1 MSFNHT
7 NTSRETTEDE
17 GLTPRGSKRQRLN
30 DTIYTHGSTLAAL
43 SHEKYTV
50 GWICALPIEMSAAVA
65 MLDETHQGLP
75 RADEDTNTYTLGRVA
90 AHNVAIACLPS
101 GYYGNNNAAAVATN
115 MRRTFPCMRLCL
127 MVGIGGGAPGKAD
140 IRLGDVVVSEGV
152 LQYDLG
158 KALSEGRFTRTGIMN
173 RPPQEL
179 LTAVANLR
187 ARHRIE
193 ASRIPSILSEML
205 ERHPTMAQFV
215 YRNSLQDRLFDS
227 TYDHVQ
233 SKDVPTDDCELCDI
247 SRLEDRSPRNNP
259 DPKIHYGTIASAN
272 QVMKQVKTRDELAH
286 ELDVLCFEME
296 GSGVMDGFAGLVIR
310 GICDYSDSH
319 KNKQWQE
326 VAATV
331 AAAYAKE
338 LLLVIPADVCTAA
351 LVVAIPSVDLDRQQ
365 TLLHSLGF
373 EQIHARRSSIKP
385 KYSTTC
391 RWLLAHPDY
400 LNWQDPKQAVK
411 HHGFLWI
418 RGGPGT
424 GKSTIMNFAYK
435 EATTHKDVVVIS
447 FFFNARGES
456 LERSTHG
463 MYRSL
468 LSQLLNTLPN
478 LLSIFDAPE
487 HKRFLDDFYTALLS
501 HHNPMWQIVV
511 LQDLLRSALTKLGQT
526 PLAIFVDALDECSSD
541 QVEELVEYFE
551 ALGEEAERNG
561 LRLNICFSSRY
572 YPYIDIQ
579 YGLKIKLE
587 AQDGHEEDVAMY
599 IRNKL
604 RIGTSKT
611 AQEIKT
617 EMQAKA
623 KGIFMWV
630 VLVVD
635 ILKAEYRDGRIFE
648 VKKRLAALPD
658 ELSDLFKEILARD
671 QKNIRDLKICI
682 QWILFA
688 KRPLKL
694 EEYYFAAVSALSPD
708 ELGEWDRNDITT
720 EDMSR
725 FVISSS
731 KGLAETTRSKV
742 KTVQFIHES
751 VREFFLKN
759 ALHELWPNLAAE
771 DFESVGHSTLQQCCY
786 AYFNFCVV
794 FKSEACLS
802 AAQMIPAASSDE
814 AKELRSAVSGK
825 FPFLEY
831 ATRNLFYHADITAS
845 SIPQHE
851 FLRSFSFESW
861 ILLDNLFE
869 MFRIRRHK
877 PTTSLLHVLA
887 ERNFARLIQEAL
899 QLDSRVEIKGG
910 RHRYPLF
917 AALANGNHDAVKALL
932 QTSAYLPGNDVFT
945 RLDYGP
951 NFRVENDQ
959 TPLHWAAARGHD
971 VIVKLL
977 IEKGSHIRAE
987 DKRGRTPLSHAVK
1000 NGHYSTVRLLL
1011 QNGCDFRKHNND
1023 WQSPLLYAA
1032 MNGNDA
1038 IMRLLLENGADIEAQ
1053 DCNMESPLRA
1063 AASFGEEKAV
1073 RLLLEAGADIEAKDN
1088 AGRTALTCATE
1099 REREAIV
1106 QLLLEKGADVESP
1119 ASGVHNPLIVAATH
1133 AYENVL
1139 RLLLKAG
1146 ANIEAKDNSGMTSL
1160 IRAAMNGH
1168 EAIVCLLLTEGADI
1182 EAKDEKG
1189 MTSLIHATIMGR
1201 KATVRLLLREGAD
1214 IEAKSNRGMTSLIY
1228 AAGCGN
1234 EAIVRLLLE
1243 KGANVEAVGPE
1254 GNSPLTFAASLGRE
1268 NVVRLLLEAGAD
1280 INKKDSRGWPALTH
1294 AVESEHKAIV
1304 RLLLMKGANI
1314 EAKDHIGSTP
1324 LGHAIQNG
1332 LEDIVLLLLM

>member
-1 MSFNHT
+1 
-7 NTSRETTEDE
+7 
-17 GLTPRGSKRQRLN
+17 
-30 DTIYTHGSTLAAL
+30 
-43 SHEKYTV
+43 
-50 GWICALPIEMSAAVA
+50 MSAAVA

-247 SRLEDRSPRNNP
+247 SRLEDRSPRDNP

-351 LVVAIPSVDLDRQQ
+351 PVVAIPSVDLDRQQ
-365 TLLHSLGF
+365 TLLRSLGF

-400 LNWQDPKQAVK
+400 LDWQDPKQAVK

-487 HKRFLDDFYTALLS
+487 HKKFLDDFYTALLS

-551 ALGEEAERNG
+551 ALGEDAEQNG

-587 AQDGHEEDVAMY
+587 AQSGHEEDISMY

-611 AQEIKT
+611 AEEIKT
-617 EMQAKA
+617 GMQAKA

-635 ILKAEYRDGRIFE
+635 ILKAEYQGGRIFE
-648 VKKRLAALPD
+648 VKKRLAALPA
-658 ELSDLFKEILARD
+658 ELSDLFREILARD
-671 QKNIRDLKICI
+671 QKNIGDLKLCI

-708 ELGEWDRNDITT
+708 ELGEYDRNDITS
-720 EDMSR
+720 EDMGR

-759 ALHELWPNLAAE
+759 TLHELWPNLAAA
-771 DFESVGHSTLQQCCY
+771 DFES
-786 AYFNFCVV
+786 
-794 FKSEACLS
+794 
-802 AAQMIPAASSDE
+802 D
-814 AKELRSAVSGK
+814 RRVSILCTK
-825 FPFLEY
+825 D
-831 ATRNLFYHADITAS
+831 TN
-845 SIPQHE
+845 SI
-851 FLRSFSFESW
+851 F
-861 ILLDNLFE
+861 
-869 MFRIRRHK
+869 
-877 PTTSLLHVLA
+877 
-887 ERNFARLIQEAL
+887 
-899 QLDSRVEIKGG
+899 
-910 RHRYPLF
+910 
-917 AALANGNHDAVKALL
+917 
-932 QTSAYLPGNDVFT
+932 
-945 RLDYGP
+945 
-951 NFRVENDQ
+951 
-959 TPLHWAAARGHD
+959 
-971 VIVKLL
+971 
-977 IEKGSHIRAE
+977 
-987 DKRGRTPLSHAVK
+987 
-1000 NGHYSTVRLLL
+1000 
-1011 QNGCDFRKHNND
+1011 
-1023 WQSPLLYAA
+1023 
-1032 MNGNDA
+1032 
-1038 IMRLLLENGADIEAQ
+1038 
-1053 DCNMESPLRA
+1053 
-1063 AASFGEEKAV
+1063 
-1073 RLLLEAGADIEAKDN
+1073 
-1088 AGRTALTCATE
+1088 
-1099 REREAIV
+1099 
-1106 QLLLEKGADVESP
+1106 
-1119 ASGVHNPLIVAATH
+1119 
-1133 AYENVL
+1133 
-1139 RLLLKAG
+1139 
-1146 ANIEAKDNSGMTSL
+1146 
-1160 IRAAMNGH
+1160 
-1168 EAIVCLLLTEGADI
+1168 
-1182 EAKDEKG
+1182 
-1189 MTSLIHATIMGR
+1189 
-1201 KATVRLLLREGAD
+1201 
-1214 IEAKSNRGMTSLIY
+1214 
-1228 AAGCGN
+1228 
-1234 EAIVRLLLE
+1234 
-1243 KGANVEAVGPE
+1243 
-1254 GNSPLTFAASLGRE
+1254 
-1268 NVVRLLLEAGAD
+1268 
-1280 INKKDSRGWPALTH
+1280 
-1294 AVESEHKAIV
+1294 
-1304 RLLLMKGANI
+1304 
-1314 EAKDHIGSTP
+1314 
-1324 LGHAIQNG
+1324 
-1332 LEDIVLLLLM
+1332 

>member
-1 MSFNHT
+1 
-7 NTSRETTEDE
+7 
-17 GLTPRGSKRQRLN
+17 
-30 DTIYTHGSTLAAL
+30 
-43 SHEKYTV
+43 
-50 GWICALPIEMSAAVA
+50 

-75 RADEDTNTYTLGRVA
+75 RADEDTNTYTLGRIT

-101 GYYGNNNAAAVATN
+101 GYYGNNAAAVATN

-215 YRNSLQDRLFDS
+215 HRNSLQDRLFDS

-247 SRLEDRSPRNNP
+247 SRLEERSPRDNP
-259 DPKIHYGTIASAN
+259 NPKIHYGTIASAN

-296 GSGVMDGFAGLVIR
+296 GSGVMDSFAGLVIR

-351 LVVAIPSVDLDRQQ
+351 PVVAIPPVDLE
-365 TLLHSLGF
+365 F

-400 LNWQDPKQAVK
+400 LDWQDPKQAVK

-447 FFFNARGES
+447 FFFNARGER

-487 HKRFLDDFYTALLS
+487 HKEFLDDFYTALLS
-501 HHNPMWQIVV
+501 HQNPMWQIVV

-587 AQDGHEEDVAMY
+587 AQDGHEEDIAMY

-604 RIGTSKT
+604 RIGASKT
-611 AQEIKT
+611 AEEIKT
-617 EMQAKA
+617 GMQAKA

-635 ILKAEYRDGRIFE
+635 ILKAEYQGGRIFE
-648 VKKRLAALPD
+648 VRKRLAALPA

-671 QKNIRDLKICI
+671 QKNIGDLKLCI

-708 ELGEWDRNDITT
+708 ELGEYDRTDITS
-720 EDMSR
+720 EDMGR

-759 ALHELWPNLAAE
+759 TLHELWPNLAAA
-771 DFESVGHSTLQQCCY
+771 DFESVSNGQLQQCCF
-786 AYFNFCVV
+786 AYFNFCVGLRT
-794 FKSEACLS
+794 EECLS
-802 AAQMIPAASSDE
+802 FAQKIPTASSEE

-831 ATRNLFYHADITAS
+831 ATRNLFYHADIAAS

-851 FLRSFSFESW
+851 FLRSCSLEAWS
-861 ILLDNLFE
+861 LLDNLFE
-869 MFRIRRHK
+869 MFKIRRHT
-877 PTTSLLHVLA
+877 PTTSLLHILA
-887 ERNFARLIQEAL
+887 ERNFARLIKEAL
-899 QLDSRVEIKGG
+899 HLDSRIDIKGG

-932 QTSAYLPGNDVFT
+932 QTSANLPEDDLFT

-951 NFRVENDQ
+951 NFRVEKDQ
-959 TPLHWAAARGHD
+959 TPLLWAAARGDD

-977 IEKGSHIRAE
+977 LEKGSNIRAE
-987 DKRGRTPLSHAVK
+987 DKRGRTPLSHAVE
-1000 NGHYSTVRLLL
+1000 NGHYATVRLLL

-1023 WQSPLLYAA
+1023 WKSPLLYAA

-1146 ANIEAKDNSGMTSL
+1146 ANIEAKDHS
-1160 IRAAMNGH
+1160 
-1168 EAIVCLLLTEGADI
+1168 
-1182 EAKDEKG
+1182 
-1189 MTSLIHATIMGR
+1189 GR
-1201 KATVRLLLREGAD
+1201 KATVRLLLSEGAD
-1214 IEAKSNRGMTSLIY
+1214 IEAQSNRGMTSLIY

-1254 GNSPLTFAASLGRE
+1254 GNSPLTFAASVGRE

-1294 AVESEHKAIV
+1294 AVESKHKAIV

>member
-1 MSFNHT
+1 MNHI
-7 NTSRETTEDE
+7 NTSRESTDNE
-17 GLTPRGSKRQRLN
+17 GPMPRVPKRQRLN
-30 DTIYTHGSTLAAL
+30 DMAYANGSTLAAL
-43 SHEKYTV
+43 SHDKYTV
-50 GWICALPIEMSAAVA
+50 GWICALSIEMSAAVA
-65 MLDETHQGLP
+65 MLDEIHQGLP
-75 RADEDTNTYTLGRVA
+75 RADEDTNTYTLGRIA

-115 MRRTFPCMRLCL
+115 MRRTFPSMRFCL
-127 MVGIGGGAPGKAD
+127 MVGIGGGAPGQAD

-152 LQYDLG
+152 MQYDLG
-158 KALSEGRFTRTGIMN
+158 KSLSEGRFTRTGIMN

-205 ERHPTMAQFV
+205 ERHPTMSQSV

-233 SKDVPTDDCELCDI
+233 STDVPTDDCELCDI
-247 SRLEDRSPRNNP
+247 SRLEDRSPRDSPN
-259 DPKIHYGTIASAN
+259 PKIHYGTIASAN

-286 ELDVLCFEME
+286 ELGVLCFEME

-338 LLLVIPADVCTAA
+338 LLLVIPAAVCTAA
-351 LVVAIPSVDLDRQQ
+351 PVVAIPSVDLDRQQ
-365 TLLHSLGF
+365 TLLRSLEF
-373 EQIHARRSSIKP
+373 EQINARRSNIKP

-391 RWLLAHPDY
+391 RWLLSHPDY
-400 LNWQDPKQAVK
+400 LDWQDPKQAVK

-435 EATTHKDVVVIS
+435 EAMTHKDVVVIS

-456 LERSTHG
+456 LERSTQG

-468 LSQLLNTLPN
+468 LFQLLNTLPN
-478 LLSIFDAPE
+478 LLTIFDASE
-487 HKRFLDDFYTALLS
+487 HNKFLDDFYTATLS
-501 HHNPMWQIVV
+501 HQNPVWQIIV
-511 LQDLLRSALTKLGQT
+511 LQDLLRGALTNLGQI

-551 ALGEEAERNG
+551 ALGEDAEQNG

-587 AQDGHEEDVAMY
+587 AQGGHEEDIAMY

-611 AQEIKT
+611 AEEIKT
-617 EMQAKA
+617 GMQAKA

-635 ILKAEYRDGRIFE
+635 ILKAEYQDGRIFE
-648 VKKRLAALPD
+648 VKKRLAALPA

-671 QKNIRDLKICI
+671 QKNIRDLKLCI

-708 ELGEWDRNDITT
+708 ELGEWDQNDITT
-720 EDMSR
+720 EDMGR

-731 KGLAETTRSKV
+731 KGLAETTKSKV

-759 ALHELWPNLAAE
+759 AMHELWPNLAAA
-771 DFESVGHSTLQQCCY
+771 DFETVSHSQLQQCCY

-794 FKSEACLS
+794 FKAEACLS
-802 AAQMIPAASSDE
+802 FAEKIPTASSDE

-831 ATRNLFYHADITAS
+831 ATRHLFHHADIAAS
-845 SIPQHE
+845 SIPQHD
-851 FLRSFSFESW
+851 FLSFCSLEAW

-869 MFRIRRHK
+869 MFKIRRHT
-877 PTTSLLHVLA
+877 PTTSLLHILA
-887 ERNFARLIQEAL
+887 ERNLAKLIKEAL
-899 QLDSRVEIKGG
+899 HLDSGIDVYGG
-910 RHRYPLF
+910 RYHYPLF
-917 AALANGNHDAVKALL
+917 AALANSNHDAVKALL
-932 QTSAYLPGNDVFT
+932 QTPTSPQEDDAFA
-945 RLDYGP
+945 RLDYGS
-951 NFRVENDQ
+951 NFKVKYDQ
-959 TPLHWAAARGHD
+959 TPLLWAAARGYD
-971 VIVKLL
+971 VVVKLL
-977 IEKGSHIRAE
+977 LDKGSDIKAE
-987 DKRGRTPLSHAVK
+987 DKHNRTPLSHAVWH
-1000 NGHYSTVRLLL
+1000 GHDATVRLLL
-1011 QNGCDFRKHNND
+1011 QHSCDAWKFDRL
-1023 WQSPLLYAA
+1023 PLLYAVKR
-1032 MNGNDA
+1032 GNEP
-1038 IMRLLLENGADIEAQ
+1038 ITRLLI
-1053 DCNMESPLRA
+1053 
-1063 AASFGEEKAV
+1063 
-1073 RLLLEAGADIEAKDN
+1073 EAGANIEVSPTDGMTSLLHASE
-1088 AGRTALTCATE
+1088 AGHE
-1099 REREAIV
+1099 NII
-1106 QLLLEKGADVESP
+1106 QLLLEKGANVEARSRGRTGSSP
-1119 ASGVHNPLIVAATH
+1119 LMFAASNGK
-1133 AYENVL
+1133 ENAV

-1146 ANIEAKDNSGMTSL
+1146 VDIHAKDLRGKTSL
-1160 IRAAMNGH
+1160 IRAVESGR
-1168 EAIVCLLLTEGADI
+1168 EAIVRLLLTEGADI
-1182 EAKDEKG
+1182 EAKDKRG
-1189 MTSLIHATIMGR
+1189 QTSLIHAVESGR
-1201 KATVRLLLREGAD
+1201 KAIVRLLLTEGAD
-1214 IEAKSNRGMTSLIY
+1214 IEAKDDGGRTPLTHATTMGQN
-1228 AAGCGN
+1228 
-1234 EAIVRLLLE
+1234 AIVRLLLAE
-1243 KGANVEAVGPE
+1243 
-1254 GNSPLTFAASLGRE
+1254 
-1268 NVVRLLLEAGAD
+1268 GAD
-1280 INKKDSRGWPALTH
+1280 ILAKDNEGQTSLDYVGDSIHDDVLLLLHQKVGHITATDCQCRTPQTC
-1294 AVESEHKAIV
+1294 AVEHEQLDIV
-1304 RLLLMKGANI
+1304 RLL
-1314 EAKDHIGSTP
+1314 P
-1324 LGHAIQNG
+1324 
-1332 LEDIVLLLLM
+1332 

>member
-1 MSFNHT
+1 M
-7 NTSRETTEDE
+7 
-17 GLTPRGSKRQRLN
+17 PRGPKRQRLN
-30 DTIYTHGSTLAAL
+30 DMAYANGSTLAAL
-43 SHEKYTV
+43 SHDKYTV
-50 GWICALPIEMSAAVA
+50 GWICALSIEMSAAVA
-65 MLDETHQGLP
+65 MLDEIHQGLP
-75 RADEDTNTYTLGRVA
+75 RADEDTNTYTLGRIG

-115 MRRTFPCMRLCL
+115 MRRTFPSMRFCL

-152 LQYDLG
+152 MQYDLG
-158 KALSEGRFTRTGIMN
+158 KSLSEGRFTRTGIMN
-173 RPPQEL
+173 KPPQEL

-205 ERHPTMAQFV
+205 ERHPTMAQSV

-233 SKDVPTDDCELCDI
+233 SRDVPTDDCELCDI
-247 SRLEDRSPRNNP
+247 SRLEDRSPRDSPN
-259 DPKIHYGTIASAN
+259 PKIHYGTIASAN

-286 ELDVLCFEME
+286 ELGVLCFEME

-338 LLLVIPADVCTAA
+338 LLLVIPAAVCTAA
-351 LVVAIPSVDLDRQQ
+351 PVVAIPSVDLE
-365 TLLHSLGF
+365 F
-373 EQIHARRSSIKP
+373 EQINARRSNIKP

-391 RWLLAHPDY
+391 RWLLSHPDY
-400 LNWQDPKQAVK
+400 LDWQDPKQAVK

-435 EATTHKDVVVIS
+435 EAMTHKDVVVIS

-456 LERSTHG
+456 LERSTQG

-468 LSQLLNTLPN
+468 LFQLINTLPN
-478 LLSIFDAPE
+478 LLKIFDTSE
-487 HKRFLDDFYTALLS
+487 HNKFLDDFYTATLS
-501 HHNPMWQIVV
+501 HQNPVWQIIV
-511 LQDLLRSALTKLGQT
+511 LQDLLRSALTKLGQS

-551 ALGEEAERNG
+551 ALGEDAQQNG

-587 AQDGHEEDVAMY
+587 AQGGHEEDIAMY

-611 AQEIKT
+611 AEEIKT
-617 EMQAKA
+617 GMQAKA

-635 ILKAEYRDGRIFE
+635 ILKAEYQSGRIFD
-648 VKKRLAALPD
+648 VKKRLAALPA

-671 QKNIRDLKICI
+671 QKNIGDLKLCI

-708 ELGEWDRNDITT
+708 ELGEWDQNDITT
-720 EDMSR
+720 EDMGR

-759 ALHELWPNLAAE
+759 AMHELWPNLAAA
-771 DFESVGHSTLQQCCY
+771 DFETVSHSQLQQCCY

-794 FKSEACLS
+794 FKAGVCLS
-802 AAQMIPAASSDE
+802 FAQEIPTASSDE

-831 ATRNLFYHADITAS
+831 ATRHLFYHADIAAS
-845 SIPQHE
+845 FIPQYD
-851 FLRSFSFESW
+851 FLSFCSLEAW
-861 ILLDNLFE
+861 TLLDNLFE
-869 MFRIRRHK
+869 TFKIRRHT
-877 PTTSLLHVLA
+877 PTTSLLHILA
-887 ERNFARLIQEAL
+887 ERNFAKLIKEAL
-899 QLDSRVEIKGG
+899 QLNSRIDIEGG

-917 AALANGNHDAVKALL
+917 AALANGNRDAVKALL
-932 QTSAYLPGNDVFT
+932 QTSASLAEDDVFT

-951 NFRVENDQ
+951 NFKVKNDQ
-959 TPLHWAAARGHD
+959 TPLLWAAARGYD
-971 VIVKLL
+971 VVVKLL
-977 IEKGSHIRAE
+977 VDKGSDIKAE
-987 DKRGRTPLSHAVK
+987 DKHNRTPLWHAVEH
-1000 NGHYSTVRLLL
+1000 GHDAVARLLL
-1011 QNGCDFRKHNND
+1011 QNGCEIQEFSG
-1023 WQSPLLYAA
+1023 QCTPPLIHTIMKGNEA
-1032 MNGNDA
+1032 M
-1038 IMRLLLENGADIEAQ
+1038 MRLLLEKGVDIEAKDEVGMTALSHATKRGRETIIQLLLENGASVEASNIYRQ
-1053 DCNMESPLRA
+1053 SPL
-1063 AASFGEEKAV
+1063 FIAV
-1073 RLLLEAGADIEAKDN
+1073 STGNEYAIRLLLMAGADIEAKDGD
-1088 AGRTALTCATE
+1088 GRTPLIYE
-1099 REREAIV
+1099 DIV
-1106 QLLLEKGADVESP
+1106 WLLLEKGQES
-1119 ASGVHNPLIVAATH
+1119 
-1133 AYENVL
+1133 EF
-1139 RLLLKAG
+1139 
-1146 ANIEAKDNSGMTSL
+1146 DNSTTKSPHL
-1160 IRAAMNGH
+1160 INSSSARLCDARKLLYNVAHGYAARTAARGS
-1168 EAIVCLLLTEGADI
+1168 AIVLKREADRCLARE
-1182 EAKDEKG
+1182 
-1189 MTSLIHATIMGR
+1189 
-1201 KATVRLLLREGAD
+1201 LRR
-1214 IEAKSNRGMTSLIY
+1214 IS
-1228 AAGCGN
+1228 
-1234 EAIVRLLLE
+1234 
-1243 KGANVEAVGPE
+1243 
-1254 GNSPLTFAASLGRE
+1254 
-1268 NVVRLLLEAGAD
+1268 
-1280 INKKDSRGWPALTH
+1280 
-1294 AVESEHKAIV
+1294 
-1304 RLLLMKGANI
+1304 
-1314 EAKDHIGSTP
+1314 
-1324 LGHAIQNG
+1324 
-1332 LEDIVLLLLM
+1332 

>member
-1 MSFNHT
+1 MMNFNHI
-7 NTSRETTEDE
+7 NTSRETTTEE

-30 DTIYTHGSTLAAL
+30 HTMYTNGSTLAAL
-43 SHEKYTV
+43 SHDKYTV

-75 RADEDTNTYTLGRVA
+75 RADEDTNTYTLGRIT

-179 LTAVANLR
+179 LTAVSNLR

-205 ERHPTMAQFV
+205 ERHPKMAQFV
-215 YRNSLQDRLFDS
+215 HRNSLQDRLFDS

-247 SRLEDRSPRNNP
+247 SRLEERSPRDNP
-259 DPKIHYGTIASAN
+259 NPKIHYGTIASAN

-296 GSGVMDGFAGLVIR
+296 GSGVMDSFAGLVIR

-351 LVVAIPSVDLDRQQ
+351 PVVAIPSVDLDRQQ
-365 TLLHSLGF
+365 TLLRSLEF

-400 LNWQDPKQAVK
+400 LDWQDPKQAVK

-487 HKRFLDDFYTALLS
+487 HKEFLDGFYTALLS
-501 HHNPMWQIVV
+501 HQNPMWQIVV

-551 ALGEEAERNG
+551 ALGEEAERND

-587 AQDGHEEDVAMY
+587 AQDGHEEDIAMY

-604 RIGTSKT
+604 RIGASKT
-611 AQEIKT
+611 AEEIKT
-617 EMQAKA
+617 GMQAKA

-635 ILKAEYRDGRIFE
+635 ILKAEYQGGRIFE
-648 VKKRLAALPD
+648 VKKRLAALPA

-671 QKNIRDLKICI
+671 QKNIGDLKLCI

-708 ELGEWDRNDITT
+708 ELGEYDRNDITS
-720 EDMSR
+720 EDMGR

-759 ALHELWPNLAAE
+759 TLHELWPNLAAA
-771 DFESVGHSTLQQCCY
+771 DFESVSNGQLKQCCF
-786 AYFNFCVV
+786 AYFNFCVGLRTEECLS
-794 FKSEACLS
+794 FAQKIPTASSEA
-802 AAQMIPAASSDE
+802 

-831 ATRNLFYHADITAS
+831 ATRNLFYHADIAAS

-851 FLRSFSFESW
+851 FLRSCSLEAW

-869 MFRIRRHK
+869 MFKIRRHT
-877 PTTSLLHVLA
+877 PTTSLLHILA
-887 ERNFARLIQEAL
+887 VRNFARLIKEAL
-899 QLDSRVEIKGG
+899 DLDSRIDIKGG

-932 QTSAYLPGNDVFT
+932 QTSASHTRDDVFT
-945 RLDYGP
+945 CLDYGP
-951 NFRVENDQ
+951 DFKVKNDQ
-959 TPLHWAAARGHD
+959 TPLLWAAARGYD
-971 VIVKLL
+971 VVVKLL
-977 IEKGSHIRAE
+977 LEKGSDIEAE
-987 DKRGRTPLSHAVK
+987 DNHNRTPLWHAVEH
-1000 NGHYSTVRLLL
+1000 GHDDTARLLL
-1011 QNGCDFRKHNND
+1011 QNGCDIQNFSGHCTP
-1023 WQSPLLYAA
+1023 PLIHSIMKGNEA
-1032 MNGNDA
+1032 M
-1038 IMRLLLENGADIEAQ
+1038 MRLLLEKGVDIEAKDEVGMTALSHATKRGREPIIQLLLEKGANVEASDLYGQSSLFIAASCGNEYAIWLLLKAGADIEAKDGGGRTPLLHAITTTHEATVRLLLAKGANIEASDLRGQ
-1053 DCNMESPLRA
+1053 SPLVF
-1063 AASFGEEKAV
+1063 AASCGKRNIIQV
-1073 RLLLEAGADIEAKDN
+1073 LLEAGADIEAKDIN
-1088 AGRTALTCATE
+1088 EWTSLMHAIENGH
-1099 REREAIV
+1099 EAIV
-1106 QLLLEKGADVESP
+1106 QLLLEKG
-1119 ASGVHNPLIVAATH
+1119 I
-1133 AYENVL
+1133 
-1139 RLLLKAG
+1139 
-1146 ANIEAKDNSGMTSL
+1146 
-1160 IRAAMNGH
+1160 
-1168 EAIVCLLLTEGADI
+1168 
-1182 EAKDEKG
+1182 
-1189 MTSLIHATIMGR
+1189 
-1201 KATVRLLLREGAD
+1201 
-1214 IEAKSNRGMTSLIY
+1214 
-1228 AAGCGN
+1228 
-1234 EAIVRLLLE
+1234 
-1243 KGANVEAVGPE
+1243 NVEAQGPR
-1254 GNSPLTFAASLGRE
+1254 GYSPLMFAASLGRE
-1268 NVVRLLLEAGAD
+1268 NVVRLLLKAGAD
-1280 INKKDSRGWPALTH
+1280 INETDSGGQTALIHAIERGH
-1294 AVESEHKAIV
+1294 EDIV
-1304 RLLLMKGANI
+1304 RLLLIEGADI
-1314 EAKDHIGSTP
+1314 EAEDWGGMTP
-1324 LGHAIQNG
+1324 LMHAIKKR
-1332 LEDIVLLLLM
+1332 LVAITLLLRM

>member
-1 MSFNHT
+1 
-7 NTSRETTEDE
+7 
-17 GLTPRGSKRQRLN
+17 
-30 DTIYTHGSTLAAL
+30 
-43 SHEKYTV
+43 
-50 GWICALPIEMSAAVA
+50 

-75 RADEDTNTYTLGRVA
+75 RADEDTNTYTLGRIT

-215 YRNSLQDRLFDS
+215 HRNSLQDRLFDS

-247 SRLEDRSPRNNP
+247 SRLEERSPRDNP
-259 DPKIHYGTIASAN
+259 NPKIHYGTIASAN

-296 GSGVMDGFAGLVIR
+296 GSGVMDSFAGLVIR

-351 LVVAIPSVDLDRQQ
+351 PVVAIPSVDLE
-365 TLLHSLGF
+365 F

-400 LNWQDPKQAVK
+400 LDWQDPKQAVK

-487 HKRFLDDFYTALLS
+487 HKEFLDDFYTALLS
-501 HHNPMWQIVV
+501 HQNPMWQIVV

-587 AQDGHEEDVAMY
+587 AQDGHEEDIAMY

-604 RIGTSKT
+604 RIGASKT
-611 AQEIKT
+611 AEEIKT
-617 EMQAKA
+617 GMQAKA

-635 ILKAEYRDGRIFE
+635 ILKAEYQGGRIFE
-648 VKKRLAALPD
+648 VRKRLAALPA

-671 QKNIRDLKICI
+671 QKNIGDLKLCI

-708 ELGEWDRNDITT
+708 ELGEYDRTDITS
-720 EDMSR
+720 EDMGR

-759 ALHELWPNLAAE
+759 TLHELWPNLAAA
-771 DFESVGHSTLQQCCY
+771 DFES
-786 AYFNFCVV
+786 
-794 FKSEACLS
+794 
-802 AAQMIPAASSDE
+802 
-814 AKELRSAVSGK
+814 
-825 FPFLEY
+825 
-831 ATRNLFYHADITAS
+831 
-845 SIPQHE
+845 
-851 FLRSFSFESW
+851 
-861 ILLDNLFE
+861 
-869 MFRIRRHK
+869 
-877 PTTSLLHVLA
+877 
-887 ERNFARLIQEAL
+887 
-899 QLDSRVEIKGG
+899 
-910 RHRYPLF
+910 
-917 AALANGNHDAVKALL
+917 
-932 QTSAYLPGNDVFT
+932 
-945 RLDYGP
+945 
-951 NFRVENDQ
+951 
-959 TPLHWAAARGHD
+959 
-971 VIVKLL
+971 
-977 IEKGSHIRAE
+977 
-987 DKRGRTPLSHAVK
+987 
-1000 NGHYSTVRLLL
+1000 
-1011 QNGCDFRKHNND
+1011 
-1023 WQSPLLYAA
+1023 
-1032 MNGNDA
+1032 
-1038 IMRLLLENGADIEAQ
+1038 
-1053 DCNMESPLRA
+1053 
-1063 AASFGEEKAV
+1063 
-1073 RLLLEAGADIEAKDN
+1073 
-1088 AGRTALTCATE
+1088 
-1099 REREAIV
+1099 REAIV

-1146 ANIEAKDNSGMTSL
+1146 ANIEAKDHS
-1160 IRAAMNGH
+1160 
-1168 EAIVCLLLTEGADI
+1168 
-1182 EAKDEKG
+1182 
-1189 MTSLIHATIMGR
+1189 GR
-1201 KATVRLLLREGAD
+1201 KATVRLLLSEGAD
-1214 IEAKSNRGMTSLIY
+1214 IEAQSNRGMTSLIY

-1294 AVESEHKAIV
+1294 AVESKHKAIV

>member
-1 MSFNHT
+1 MNFNHI
-7 NTSRETTEDE
+7 NTSRETTTEE

-30 DTIYTHGSTLAAL
+30 HTMYTNGSTLAAL
-43 SHEKYTV
+43 SHDKYTV

-75 RADEDTNTYTLGRVA
+75 RADEDTNTYTLGRIT

-179 LTAVANLR
+179 LTAVSNLR

-205 ERHPTMAQFV
+205 ERHPKMAQFV
-215 YRNSLQDRLFDS
+215 HRNSLQDRLFDS

-247 SRLEDRSPRNNP
+247 SRLEERSPRDNP
-259 DPKIHYGTIASAN
+259 NPKIHYGTIASAN

-296 GSGVMDGFAGLVIR
+296 GSGVMDSFVGLVIR

-351 LVVAIPSVDLDRQQ
+351 PVVAIPSVDLDRQQ
-365 TLLHSLGF
+365 TLLRSLEF

-400 LNWQDPKQAVK
+400 LDWQDPKQAVK

-487 HKRFLDDFYTALLS
+487 HKEFLDGFYTALLS
-501 HHNPMWQIVV
+501 HQNPMWQIVV

-587 AQDGHEEDVAMY
+587 AQDGHEEDIAMY

-604 RIGTSKT
+604 RIGASKT
-611 AQEIKT
+611 AEEIKT
-617 EMQAKA
+617 GMQAKA

-635 ILKAEYRDGRIFE
+635 ILKAEYRDGRIFD
-648 VKKRLAALPD
+648 VKKRLAALPG

-708 ELGEWDRNDITT
+708 ELGEWDQNDITT

-759 ALHELWPNLAAE
+759 ALHELWPNLAAA
-771 DFESVGHSTLQQCCY
+771 DFESVGHSQLQQCCY

-794 FKSEACLS
+794 FKSETCLS

-814 AKELRSAVSGK
+814 AKELRSAVSSNL
-825 FPFLEY
+825 PFLEY
-831 ATRNLFYHADITAS
+831 ATRNLFYHADIAAS
-845 SIPQHE
+845 SIPQQE
-851 FLRSFSFESW
+851 FLSTCSLEAW
-861 ILLDNLFE
+861 IPLDSLFE
-869 MFRIRRHK
+869 MYKSRRHK
-877 PTTSLLHVLA
+877 PTTSLLHILA
-887 ERNFARLIQEAL
+887 ERNSARLIKEAL
-899 QLDSRVEIKGG
+899 HLDSRIDIKGG

-932 QTSAYLPGNDVFT
+932 QTSASLPEDDAFI

-951 NFRVENDQ
+951 NFKVKHDQ
-959 TPLHWAAARGHD
+959 TPLLWAAERGCD
-971 VIVKLL
+971 VVVKLL
-977 IEKGSHIRAE
+977 LEKGSDIEAK
-987 DKRGRTPLSHAVK
+987 DKHHRTPLSYAVE
-1000 NGHYSTVRLLL
+1000 NGHETTVRLLL
-1011 QNGCDFRKHNND
+1011 EHGCDAEPVAGYHI
-1023 WQSPLLYAA
+1023 PLLDAA
-1032 MNGNDA
+1032 RSANEP
-1038 IMRLLLENGADIEAQ
+1038 ITRLLIEA
-1053 DCNMESPLRA
+1053 
-1063 AASFGEEKAV
+1063 
-1073 RLLLEAGADIEAKDN
+1073 
-1088 AGRTALTCATE
+1088 
-1099 REREAIV
+1099 
-1106 QLLLEKGADVESP
+1106 
-1119 ASGVHNPLIVAATH
+1119 GV
-1133 AYENVL
+1133 
-1139 RLLLKAG
+1139 
-1146 ANIEAKDNSGMTSL
+1146 NIEVKPRDGMTSL
-1160 IRAAMNGH
+1160 LIASQAGH
-1168 EAIVCLLLTEGADI
+1168 E
-1182 EAKDEKG
+1182 
-1189 MTSLIHATIMGR
+1189 TIIQR
-1201 KATVRLLLREGAD
+1201 KW
-1214 IEAKSNRGMTSLIY
+1214 
-1228 AAGCGN
+1228 C
-1234 EAIVRLLLE
+1234 
-1243 KGANVEAVGPE
+1243 
-1254 GNSPLTFAASLGRE
+1254 
-1268 NVVRLLLEAGAD
+1268 
-1280 INKKDSRGWPALTH
+1280 
-1294 AVESEHKAIV
+1294 
-1304 RLLLMKGANI
+1304 
-1314 EAKDHIGSTP
+1314 
-1324 LGHAIQNG
+1324 QC
-1332 LEDIVLLLLM
+1332 